1 MLTYLVVKEPRN
13 PGVHSVRVLHSTE
26 KTQLSLQ
33 GEHQLVM
40 VPDSRLLVTDF
51 RRLRVSLPF
60 TAHLRGIVVGET
72 WERLTNKGDDQICFT
87 LMDRQHRSVACIA
100 HAVSCSSELFTEGKE
115 LVVFYAR
122 GQEGLQKTVGPEGSR
137 KTPGSIWIFGDSYV
151 LSLGSVCLPG
161 VPIEEIAL
169 LP

>member
-1 MLTYLVVKEPRN
+1 MFTYLVVKEPRN
-13 PGVHSVRVLHSTE
+13 PAVHSVRVLHSTE

-60 TAHLRGIVVGET
+60 TAHLRGIVVGQK

-122 GQEGLQKTVGPEGSR
+122 GQEGLQKTVGAQSSR
-137 KTPGSIWIFGDSYV
+137 KTPGNVWLFGDSYV
-151 LSLGSVCLPG
+151 LQIASVSLPG
-161 VPIEEIAL
+161 VPTEEIRL
-169 LP
+169 MS

>member
-1 MLTYLVVKEPRN
+1 MKEPRN

-40 VPDSRLLVTDF
+40 VPDSRLLLTDF
-51 RRLRVSLPF
+51 RRLRVVLPF
-60 TAHLRGIVVGET
+60 TAHLRGIVVGQK

-122 GQEGLQKTVGPEGSR
+122 GQEGLQKTVGAQSSR
-137 KTPGSIWIFGDSYV
+137 KTPGNVWLFGDSYV
-151 LSLGSVCLPG
+151 LQIASVSLPG
-161 VPIEEIAL
+161 VPTEEIRL
-169 LP
+169 MS